1 MERPQSE
8 PHITRIE
15 RGTTKYWWAR
25 MTIDGR
31 RTTKAFFDSTYGGT
45 ELAKEAAR
53 AWLEQAKAAYR
64 RQRAID
70 SRNTSGVKGVHR
82 GLRGG
87 RAYWI
92 ASFYVQKRKR
102 KEWLFP
108 VSRLGEEEAFRQ
120 AVAKRQA
127 MEALYALDRQDVVAD
142 AE

>member
-25 MTIDGR
+25 VMINGR

-70 SRNTSGVKGVHR
+70 GRNTSGVKGVYR
-82 GLRGG
+82 GIQQG

-92 ASFYVQKRKR
+92 ASFYIEKLKRKL
-102 KEWLFP
+102 WLF
-108 VSRLGEEEAFRQ
+108 SIARLGEEEAFRQ

-127 MEALYALDRQDVVAD
+127 MEALYACDRRDVVAD
-142 AE
+142 DE